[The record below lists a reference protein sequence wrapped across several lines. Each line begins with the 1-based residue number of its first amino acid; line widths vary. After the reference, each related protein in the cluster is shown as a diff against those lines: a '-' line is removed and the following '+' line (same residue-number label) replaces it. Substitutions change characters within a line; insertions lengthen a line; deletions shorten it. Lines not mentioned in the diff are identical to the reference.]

1 MSEFVCG
8 GVTGG
13 LDHLSAPGPPAPGP
27 AAWAAVGHPG
37 ALAPAGEPDARS
49 DHEAKAASFGR
60 GGNRPPC
67 LKAMS
72 SL

>member
-1 MSEFVCG
+1 MSEFVSG
-8 GVTGG
+8 GSTGG
-13 LDHLSAPGPPAPGP
+13 LDHLSAPGPLAPRP

-60 GGNRPPC
+60 GGTGISC
-67 LKAMS
+67 CEVML